1 MKALHDKTVLITGAS
16 SGIGRAAALLFAA
29 EGARVVLGAR
39 RGAELEALVTRI
51 QAAGGAAT
59 WLAGDVREEA
69 YAQALVRHAEDTFG
83 PLHAAFNN
91 AGVLGPL
98 QPTPEVALADWR
110 HALEVNLTAAFL
122 GAKYQI
128 PSLLRA
134 GRGGSLVFTSTF
146 VGHTA
151 GFPCTAAYAA
161 SKAGV
166 IGLVQSLAAELG
178 PSGVRVNALLPGG
191 TDTPMAREMNPDE
204 AALGAVARLH
214 ALRRLAQPEEIAAAA
229 LFLVS
234 PASSFVTGTAMRVD
248 GGVSIQ
254 RG

>member
-1 MKALHDKTVLITGAS
+1 M
-16 SGIGRAAALLFAA
+16 
-29 EGARVVLGAR
+29 
-39 RGAELEALVTRI
+39 
-51 QAAGGAAT
+51 
-59 WLAGDVREEA
+59 
-69 YAQALVRHAEDTFG
+69 
-83 PLHAAFNN
+83 
-91 AGVLGPL
+91 
-98 QPTPEVALADWR
+98 
-110 HALEVNLTAAFL
+110 
-122 GAKYQI
+122 
-128 PSLLRA
+128 
-134 GRGGSLVFTSTF
+134 
-146 VGHTA
+146 
-151 GFPCTAAYAA
+151 
-161 SKAGV
+161 
-166 IGLVQSLAAELG
+166 QSLAAELG